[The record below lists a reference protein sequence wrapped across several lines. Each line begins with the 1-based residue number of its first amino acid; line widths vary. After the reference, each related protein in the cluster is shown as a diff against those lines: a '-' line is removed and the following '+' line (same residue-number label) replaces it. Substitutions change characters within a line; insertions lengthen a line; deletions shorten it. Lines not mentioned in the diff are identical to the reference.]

1 MSKNRRNLPK
11 EEGASTAWM
20 NTYADMVT
28 LLLSLFVLLYAF
40 SNIDAQKWKD
50 FVRSF
55 TGNPEAF
62 QPVGDGLSEGDY
74 IDLGEGIEIGTPEIP
89 DALASEKFDE
99 LYEKIVDYIDEK
111 GLGMEL
117 NAEMLDDI
125 IVLHIMDSALFDSG
139 KAAIRSDSQPILDN
153 MSVMLVSFADYIR
166 MIRIEGH
173 TDNVPIYSARFH
185 SNWELSTSRA
195 VTVLEYLLENSG
207 IVPEKFSAV
216 GYGEFRPVDTN
227 DTEEGKAKNRRVD
240 FVIES
245 INVK

>member
-1 MSKNRRNLPK
+1 MRKCRRDGRK
-11 EEGASTAWM
+11 EQSDGTAWM

-28 LLLSLFVLLYAF
+28 LLLTFFVMLYAF

-55 TGNPEAF
+55 TGNPELFAPAGEGLA
-62 QPVGDGLSEGDY
+62 QGDH
-74 IDLGEGIEIGTPEIP
+74 IDLGEGIEIGTLPV
-89 DALASEKFDE
+89 SEETNRKFDE
-99 LYEKIVDYIDEK
+99 LYELIVDYIGDK
-111 GLGMEL
+111 GLDMEL
-117 NAEMLDDI
+117 DVEMLDDI

-139 KAAIRSDSQPILDN
+139 KATVRSNSQLILDN
-153 MSVMLVSFADYIR
+153 MSLMLVQFTDYIR

-195 VTVLEYLLENSG
+195 VNVLEYLLDNSG

-216 GYGEFRPVDTN
+216 GYGEFRPVAGN

-245 INVK
+245 MNLT